1 VGLKTLFANQG
12 SGAMTTIDT
21 SPQLYARTGGLLYL
35 LIIVFGGF
43 AEGVV
48 MNSLVVAGDAAATA
62 HNIMA
67 SPGLWNLSVAG
78 NLLVPVLA
86 VVQTWIFYLLL
97 RPVNRQLVLLSVF
110 LMLVSLSVEAVSKL
124 FLLAVMP
131 ILAGAHHPGAFEPT
145 QAQAFAHLSLVLHD
159 IAFNIALIFFG
170 IGCLVDG
177 YLIIKSG
184 YLPKLIGL
192 LMQLAGLSYLIACF
206 AALLAPTFADLI
218 TPAILVPALIGETSF
233 CLWLLIKGVN
243 VAKWKER
250 VDMGK
255 TNGAQVSI

>member
-1 VGLKTLFANQG
+1 
-12 SGAMTTIDT
+12 MTTIET

-35 LIIVFGGF
+35 LIILFGGF
-43 AEGVV
+43 AEGYV

-86 VVQTWIFYLLL
+86 VAQTWIFYLLL
-97 RPVNRQLVLLSVF
+97 RPVSKQLVLLSVF
-110 LMLVSLSVEAVSKL
+110 FMLVSLSVEAVSKL
-124 FLLAVMP
+124 FLLAVTP
-131 ILAGAHHPGAFEPT
+131 ILASTSHPGAFDPL
-145 QAQAFAHLSLVLHD
+145 QAPALAHLALVLHD

-170 IGCLVDG
+170 VGCLVDG
-177 YLIIKSG
+177 YLIFKSG
-184 YLPKLIGL
+184 YLPKVIGL

-206 AALLAPTFADLI
+206 AALFAPAFADVI
-218 TPAILVPALIGETSF
+218 TPAILIPALIGESSF
-233 CLWLLIKGVN
+233 CLWLLIKGVH

-250 VDMGK
+250 VSLGK
-255 TNGAQVSI
+255 ANEALASI

>member
-1 VGLKTLFANQG
+1 
-12 SGAMTTIDT
+12 MTTIET

-35 LIIVFGGF
+35 FIIVFGGF

-48 MNSLVVAGDAAATA
+48 MNRVIVAGDAAATA

-86 VVQTWIFYLLL
+86 VAQAWIFYLLL

-110 LMLVSLSVEAVSKL
+110 LVLVSLSVESVSKL

-131 ILAGAHHPGAFEPT
+131 ILASANHPGAFDPL
-145 QAQAFAHLSLVLHD
+145 QAQSLAHLSLVLHD

-170 IGCLVDG
+170 FSCLVDG
-177 YLIIKSG
+177 YLIFKSG
-184 YLPKLIGL
+184 YLPRLVGL
-192 LMQLAGLSYLIACF
+192 LMQLAGLCYLIACF
-206 AALLAPTFADLI
+206 AALLAPTFANVI
-218 TPAILVPALIGETSF
+218 TPGILIPALIGESTF

-243 VAKWKER
+243 VVKWKARTSIEALS
-250 VDMGK
+250 
-255 TNGAQVSI
+255 GASASL

>member
-1 VGLKTLFANQG
+1 
-12 SGAMTTIDT
+12 MTTIEA

-35 LIIVFGGF
+35 LIIVLGGF
-43 AEGVV
+43 AEGFV

-86 VVQTWIFYLLL
+86 VAQTWIFYLLL
-97 RPVNRQLVLLSVF
+97 RPVSRQLVLLSVF

-131 ILAGAHHPGAFEPT
+131 ILASVNHPGAFEPL
-145 QAQAFAHLSLVLHD
+145 QAQALAHLSLVLHD

-170 IGCLVDG
+170 VGCLVDG
-177 YLIIKSG
+177 YLIFRSG
-184 YLPKLIGL
+184 FLPKLIGL
-192 LMQLAGLSYLIACF
+192 LMQLAGLCYLIACF
-206 AALLAPTFADLI
+206 AALLAPAFADAI
-218 TPAILVPALIGETSF
+218 TPAILIPSLIGEASF
-233 CLWLLIKGVN
+233 CLWLLIKGVH
-243 VAKWKER
+243 VAKWRER
-250 VDMGK
+250 AGMEK
-255 TNGAQVSI
+255 TNEAWASI

>member
-1 VGLKTLFANQG
+1 
-12 SGAMTTIDT
+12 MTTIET
-21 SPQLYARTGGLLYL
+21 SPQLYARSAGLLYL

-43 AEGVV
+43 AEGFV

-62 HNIMA
+62 HNILA

-86 VVQTWIFYLLL
+86 VAQTWIFYLLL

-131 ILAGAHHPGAFEPT
+131 ILTGGHHPGAFEPL
-145 QAQAFAHLSLVLHD
+145 QAPALAHLSLVLHD

-170 IGCLVDG
+170 LGCLVDG
-177 YLIIKSG
+177 YLIIKSR

-206 AALLAPTFADLI
+206 AALLAPTFADSI
-218 TPAILVPALIGETSF
+218 TPAILLPALIGETSF
-233 CLWLLIKGVN
+233 CLWLLIKGVH

-250 VDMGK
+250 IG
-255 TNGAQVSI
+255 TEHANETCAPIRA

>member
-1 VGLKTLFANQG
+1 
-12 SGAMTTIDT
+12 MTPIET
-21 SPQLYARTGGLLYL
+21 SPQWYARAAGFLYL

-43 AEGVV
+43 AEGYA

-78 NLLVPVLA
+78 NLLVPVFA
-86 VVQTWIFYLLL
+86 VAQAWIFYLLF

-110 LMLVSLSVEAVSKL
+110 FMLVSLSVESVSKL

-131 ILAGAHHPGAFEPT
+131 ILVGGSHPGAFDPL
-145 QAQAFAHLSLVLHD
+145 QAPALVHLALIMHD

-170 IGCLVDG
+170 VGCLVDG

-184 YLPKLIGL
+184 FLPKLIGL
-192 LMQLAGLSYLIACF
+192 LMQLAGLCYLIACF
-206 AALLAPTFADLI
+206 SALLAPAFADVI
-218 TPAILVPALIGETSF
+218 TPAILIPSLIGEASF
-233 CLWLLIKGVN
+233 CLWLLIKGVH
-243 VAKWKER
+243 VAKWQER
-250 VDMGK
+250 ASMPG
-255 TNGAQVSI
+255 TGAALASM

>member
-1 VGLKTLFANQG
+1 
-12 SGAMTTIDT
+12 MTTIET
-21 SPQLYARTGGLLYL
+21 SPQLYARLGGFLYL

-43 AEGVV
+43 AEGYV

-67 SPGLWNLSVAG
+67 APGLWNLSVAG
-78 NLLVPVLA
+78 NLLVPVFA
-86 VVQTWIFYLLL
+86 VAQAWIFYLLL

-110 LMLVSLSVEAVSKL
+110 FMLVSLSVEAVSKL

-131 ILAGAHHPGAFEPT
+131 ILAGASHPGAFEPI
-145 QAQAFAHLSLVLHD
+145 QAQSLVHLSLILHD

-170 IGCLVDG
+170 VGCLVDG
-177 YLIIKSG
+177 YLIFKSG

-192 LMQLAGLSYLIACF
+192 LMQLAGVCYLIACL
-206 AALLAPTFADLI
+206 AALLAPKFADMI
-218 TPAILVPALIGETSF
+218 TPAILLPSLIGELSF

-243 VAKWKER
+243 VVKWKER
-250 VDMGK
+250 VGVEK
-255 TNGAQVSI
+255 PVETSASIVQAIG